1 MSDFIARR
9 DDFPTLRGND
19 APLYFDNACMTL
31 KPQSVID
38 EIQNYYTS
46 HPSCGGRS
54 VHRYANQVSQKMV
67 ISRRRLS
74 SFINS
79 PNTEQVVFTKNAT
92 NSLNQI
98 AKGLSWQEGDIVLT
112 SDREHN
118 SNLVPWLQLEQEQRV
133 DHRII
138 PSLEDNSF
146 DMETF
151 ELMCADAGSK
161 LKVVSLPQV
170 GNLDGV
176 EFPVKAAAKI
186 AHDHGGL
193 MVVDAAQSAPHMPI
207 DVQDLDADFIAFSL
221 HKMLGPS
228 GMGAMWG
235 KAELLDGLRTL
246 SAGGETVISSD
257 YDGMKWANSPHR
269 FEGGLDNYAGIL
281 GTGAAIE
288 YLSGMK
294 MNAIYEHEIKLN
306 SILTEGVKDLHGIS
320 IIGPQSASERG
331 GICSMM
337 IEGFDAHEL
346 AVLLDE
352 TAGIMVRSGMH
363 CVHSW
368 FRSRGYDNG
377 SLRAS
382 FYFYNTEEEVRNFV
396 DIFGEIHTALFG

>member
-1 MSDFIARR
+1 VSDFIARR
-9 DDFPTLRGND
+9 DDFPTLRGDD
-19 APLYFDNACMTL
+19 APLYFDNACMSL

-38 EIQNYYTS
+38 EIQNYYTV

-54 VHRYANQVSQKMV
+54 VHRYANQVSQKMT

-74 SFINS
+74 TFINS
-79 PNTEQVVFTKNAT
+79 PTTEQVVFTKNAT

-118 SNLVPWLQLEQEQRV
+118 SNLIPWLQLEQELGV
-133 DHRII
+133 DHRVI

-151 ELMCADAGSK
+151 EMMCADAGSK

-176 EFPVKAAAKI
+176 EFPVKTAAKI
-186 AHDHGGL
+186 VHDHGGL

-246 SAGGETVISSD
+246 SAGGDTVISSD
-257 YDGMKWANSPHR
+257 YDGMEWANSPQR

-288 YLSGMK
+288 YLSGMD
-294 MNAIYEHEIKLN
+294 MNEIHEHEIKLN

-320 IIGPQSASERG
+320 IIGPQSASKRA
-331 GICSMM
+331 GICSM
-337 IEGFDAHEL
+337 ITEGFDPHEL
-346 AVLLDE
+346 AILLDE
-352 TAGIMVRSGMH
+352 TAAVMVRSGMH

-368 FRSRGYDNG
+368 FRSHGYEDG

-396 DIFGEIHTALFG
+396 DIFGEIHSALF

>member
-9 DDFPTLRGND
+9 DDFPTLRGDD
-19 APLYFDNACMTL
+19 APLYFDNACMSL

-38 EIQNYYTS
+38 EIQNYYTV

-54 VHRYANQVSQKMV
+54 VHRYANQVSQKMT

-74 SFINS
+74 TFINS
-79 PNTEQVVFTKNAT
+79 PTTEQVVFTKNAT

-118 SNLVPWLQLEQEQRV
+118 SNLIPWLQLEQELGV
-133 DHRII
+133 DHRVI

-151 ELMCADAGSK
+151 EMMCADAGSK

-176 EFPVKAAAKI
+176 EFPVKTAAKI
-186 AHDHGGL
+186 VHDHGGL

-246 SAGGETVISSD
+246 SAGGDTVISSD
-257 YDGMKWANSPHR
+257 YDGMEWANSPQR

-288 YLSGMK
+288 YLSGMD
-294 MNAIYEHEIKLN
+294 MNDIHEHEIKLN

-320 IIGPQSASERG
+320 IIGPQSASKRA
-331 GICSMM
+331 GICSM
-337 IEGFDAHEL
+337 ITEGFDPHEL
-346 AVLLDE
+346 AILLDE
-352 TAGIMVRSGMH
+352 TAAVMVRSGMH

-368 FRSRGYDNG
+368 FRSHGYEDG

-396 DIFGEIHTALFG
+396 DIFGEIHSALF

>member
-1 MSDFIARR
+1 MSNFYARR
-9 DDFPTLRGND
+9 DDFPTLRGD
-19 APLYFDNACMTL
+19 GAPLYFDNACMSL

-38 EIQNYYTS
+38 EIQNYYTT

-54 VHRYANQVSQKMV
+54 AHRYANQVSQKMSM
-67 ISRRRLS
+67 SRRRLS

-79 PNTEQVVFTKNAT
+79 PTTEQVVFTKNAT

-118 SNLVPWLQLEQEQRV
+118 SNLVPWLQLEQEQGV

-151 ELMCADAGSK
+151 EMMCADASSK

-176 EFPVKAAAKI
+176 EFPVKDAAKI
-186 AHDHGGL
+186 VHDHGGI
-193 MVVDAAQSAPHMPI
+193 MVVDAAQSAPHMSI
-207 DVQDLDADFIAFSL
+207 DVQDMDADFIAFSL

-257 YDGMKWANSPHR
+257 YDGMEWANSPHR

-281 GTGAAIE
+281 GSSAAIE
-288 YLSGMK
+288 YLSEMD
-294 MNAIYEHEIKLN
+294 MNDIHEHETKLN

-320 IIGPQSASERG
+320 IIGPQSASKRG
-331 GICSMM
+331 GICSMI
-337 IEGFDAHEL
+337 IEGFDPHEL
-346 AVLLDE
+346 AILLDE
-352 TAGIMVRSGMH
+352 TASIMVRSGMH

-368 FRSRGYDNG
+368 FRSRGHENG

-396 DIFGEIHTALFG
+396 DIFGEIHSALF

>member
-9 DDFPTLRGND
+9 DDFPTLRGDD
-19 APLYFDNACMTL
+19 APLYFDNACMSL

-38 EIQNYYTS
+38 EIQNYYTV

-54 VHRYANQVSQKMV
+54 VHRYANQVSQKMT

-74 SFINS
+74 TFINS
-79 PNTEQVVFTKNAT
+79 PTTEQVVFTKNAT

-118 SNLVPWLQLEQEQRV
+118 SNLIPWLQLEQELGV
-133 DHRII
+133 DHRVI

-151 ELMCADAGSK
+151 EMMCADAGSK

-176 EFPVKAAAKI
+176 EFPVKTAAKI
-186 AHDHGGL
+186 VHDHGGL

-246 SAGGETVISSD
+246 SAGGDTVISSD
-257 YDGMKWANSPHR
+257 YDGMEWANSPQR

-288 YLSGMK
+288 YLSGMD
-294 MNAIYEHEIKLN
+294 MNEIHEHEIKLN

-320 IIGPQSASERG
+320 IIGPQSASKRA
-331 GICSMM
+331 GICSM
-337 IEGFDAHEL
+337 ITEGFDPHEL
-346 AVLLDE
+346 AILLDE
-352 TAGIMVRSGMH
+352 TAAVMVRSGMH

-368 FRSRGYDNG
+368 FRSHGYEDG

-396 DIFGEIHTALFG
+396 DIFGEIHSALF

>member
-9 DDFPTLRGND
+9 DDFPTLRGDD

-31 KPQSVID
+31 KPQPVID
-38 EIQNYYTS
+38 EIQNYYTV

-54 VHRYANQVSQKMV
+54 VHRYASQVSQKMSS
-67 ISRRRLS
+67 SRRRLS

-79 PNTEQVVFTKNAT
+79 PTTEQVVFTRNT
-92 NSLNQI
+92 THSLNQI

-118 SNLVPWLQLEQEQRV
+118 SNLIPWLQLEQEQGI
-133 DHRII
+133 DHRVI

-151 ELMCADAGSK
+151 ESMCADAGSK
-161 LKVVSLPQV
+161 LKVVSLAHV

-176 EFPVKAAAKI
+176 EAPVKAAAKI
-186 AHDHGGL
+186 VHDHDGL
-193 MVVDAAQSAPHMPI
+193 MVVDAAQSAPHMPL

-246 SAGGETVISSD
+246 SAGGSTVVSSD
-257 YDGMKWANSPHR
+257 YDSMEWANSPHR

-288 YLSGMK
+288 YLSGID
-294 MNAIYEHEIKLN
+294 MNAIHEHEIKLN
-306 SILTEGVKDLHGIS
+306 SILTEGVKDLHGLS
-320 IIGPQSASERG
+320 IIGPESASERG
-331 GICSMM
+331 GICS
-337 IEGFDAHEL
+337 IITEGFGAHEL
-346 AVLLDE
+346 AILLDE
-352 TAGIMVRSGMH
+352 TASIMVRSGMH

-368 FRSRGYDNG
+368 FRSRGYEDG

-382 FYFYNTEEEVRNFV
+382 FYLYNTEEEVRNFV
-396 DIFGEIHTALFG
+396 DVFGEIHTALF